1 MISNNII
8 SVLKVKPDSKVKL
21 SEIDTGIGFSEELRE
36 FSKSDLKNHA
46 KEVLDKNLKELAD
59 MQELLYASDSYALL
73 IIFQGMDAAGK
84 DGIIKHVMS
93 GVNPQGCQVYS
104 FKQPSMEEL
113 DHDFLWRCVNRLP
126 ERGRIGI
133 FNRSYYEEVI
143 VVRVHP
149 DILEKQKL
157 PATLHDKSFWQ
168 QRYDDINSFENHL
181 FHNGTIVLK
190 FFLHISKKEQK
201 ERFLERLENPQK
213 YWKFSAADI
222 AERGS
227 WDDYM
232 KAYGEALG
240 ATSTEWA
247 PWYIIPS
254 DHKWVARAI
263 VADIL
268 VSRIKS
274 LNLRYPGLTPEQMQA
289 LAEAKKRLEKE

>member
-1 MISNNII
+1 
-8 SVLKVKPDSKVKL
+8 
-21 SEIDTGIGFSEELRE
+21 
-36 FSKSDLKNHA
+36 
-46 KEVLDKNLKELAD
+46 
-59 MQELLYASDSYALL
+59 
-73 IIFQGMDAAGK
+73 
-84 DGIIKHVMS
+84 MS

-104 FKQPSMEEL
+104 FKQPSIEEL